1 MVPHSKLKQFS
12 FSLSNWYRL
21 KGIMTKWGIIILSD
35 ESLWDC
41 MYYTCRFVL
50 HIKILLCG
58 PMMWNTKQRF
68 ITL

>member
-35 ESLWDC
+35 ESL
-41 MYYTCRFVL
+41 
-50 HIKILLCG
+50 
-58 PMMWNTKQRF
+58 
-68 ITL
+68 